1 MIKNNILLLVVTLVA
16 TPTHSPGNSFSSCSS
31 RLRQRTLLPLLC
43 NASSQLHPPYAA
55 LLQNGVGQEGWW
67 CTSFPDKGR
76 DPAFD
81 LHGSPPYSS
90 CSTTITSAAVY
101 SCPKCCLGSRL
112 QIFDPFFKIVAKADV
127 ENVPVLHLNILNSPF
142 TRGTLFIQ
150 VREHLFG
157 SPSPQVVRW
166 QGGFSYRTLIGHSL
180 KVMQRLQRGL
190 SLSNPYF
197 FPAQDI
203 TL

>member
-1 MIKNNILLLVVTLVA
+1 MQQQITA
-16 TPTHSPGNSFSSCSS
+16 
-31 RLRQRTLLPLLC
+31 
-43 NASSQLHPPYAA
+43 AAHPPPPTLQCIQLAA
-55 LLQNGVGQEGWW
+55 PTFNAAVLQNGVGQEGWW

-101 SCPKCCLGSRL
+101 SCPKSCKKCPCITFEHIEFTLYSW
-112 QIFDPFFKIVAKADV
+112 
-127 ENVPVLHLNILNSPF
+127 NSLHSSERAFVWISL
-142 TRGTLFIQ
+142 
-150 VREHLFG
+150 
-157 SPSPQVVRW
+157 QVVRW
-166 QGGFSYRTLIGHSL
+166 QGGSSYRTLIGHSL
-180 KVMQRLQRGL
+180 KVTQRLQRGL